1 MLGTREKISDIVSRK
16 KKAKNYKEKLG
27 RFLLMKKYKDKSIIA
42 KESQRRN
49 ILVKKQSWNN
59 H

>member
-1 MLGTREKISDIVSRK
+1 MLGTREKISDIVSRR

-49 ILVKKQSWNN
+49 ILVKKQ
-59 H
+59 